1 MNLEVSAMY
10 TAERQSGSSGQAF
23 VTQRVSLTQVNPVR
37 QASEIFHDW
46 TNRNWTAM
54 MSKLDQ
60 DAKSALKNPNGIN
73 LFREEIKQLNGMLR
87 NCGFGWYILDVC
99 HDQHGLPG
107 IITSQDG
114 QHLLWK
120 SLSDLQFNQM
130 GKWVRWDG
138 LRWAPLN

>member
-1 MNLEVSAMY
+1 MY

-23 VTQRVSLTQVNPVR
+23 AIRLVSPAQVNPVNPVS
-37 QASEIFHDW
+37 QAGEIFHDW
-46 TNRNWTAM
+46 SNRNWTAM

-60 DAKSALKNPNGIN
+60 DAKNALKNPNGIN
-73 LFREEIKQLNGMLR
+73 LFREELKQLNGMLR
-87 NCGFGWYILDVC
+87 NSGFGWFILDVC

-120 SLSDLQFNQM
+120 SLSDLQFNQP

-138 LRWAPLN
+138 LRWAPLH